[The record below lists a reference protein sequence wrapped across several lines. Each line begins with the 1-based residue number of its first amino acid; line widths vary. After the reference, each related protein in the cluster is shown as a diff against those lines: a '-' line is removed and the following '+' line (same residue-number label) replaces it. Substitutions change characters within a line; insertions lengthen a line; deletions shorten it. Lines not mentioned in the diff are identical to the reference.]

1 MLCHL
6 LVSVAIIFAFVSS
19 SAAEH
24 AHDASPTS
32 TPPPLFDNLGE
43 HHHPITTTAP
53 EAQKYFDQGLRLVFG
68 FNHDE
73 ATRAFKEA
81 ARLDPNCAMAYWG
94 VALTLGPNYNLPVD
108 EERDRAAYDAVQKAL
123 ALSPKVSA
131 KEQAYIKAI
140 AKRHVADPKAD
151 RKVLDIAYA
160 DAMREVAKQYPDD
173 LDAATL
179 FAEALMNLR
188 PWDLWTL
195 DGQPQP
201 GTAEIIATLESVL
214 QRNPD
219 HPGAIHY
226 YIHAVEPS
234 PNPERALPYAR
245 RLAALMPGAGHIV
258 HMPSHIYI
266 RVGLYKE
273 AAESNAQAAAVDA
286 AYIKKHNVQG
296 VYRMMYYPHNI
307 HFLWAAATMEGRS
320 QESIRAAREVAAK
333 LPAEMVREMPPL
345 EFISPTPLFALARFG
360 QWDDILAEP
369 APPEDLHYTTGIWR
383 YVRGLAFA
391 AKGQLDKAMN
401 EHAKLEAIAA
411 TIPPERKIADNTPV
425 ASLLRI
431 AAATLAGEV
440 AAQKEQTEEAVRLL
454 EEAVQLQDQL
464 PYTEPPPW
472 YYPVRHTLGAV
483 LLAAGRAADAEAVYR
498 EDLKRNPENGWALFG
513 LAQSLRE
520 QKKTQEAAT
529 VDGRFQKAW
538 ARADVK
544 LTASR
549 FLAETA
555 KPQLSSSDQ

>member
-1 MLCHL
+1 MLD
-6 LVSVAIIFAFVSS
+6 S
-19 SAAEH
+19 
-24 AHDASPTS
+24 
-32 TPPPLFDNLGE
+32 
-43 HHHPITTTAP
+43 
-53 EAQKYFDQGLRLVFG
+53 
-68 FNHDE
+68 
-73 ATRAFKEA
+73 
-81 ARLDPNCAMAYWG
+81 
-94 VALTLGPNYNLPVD
+94 
-108 EERDRAAYDAVQKAL
+108 
-123 ALSPKVSA
+123 
-131 KEQAYIKAI
+131 
-140 AKRHVADPKAD
+140 
-151 RKVLDIAYA
+151 AYA
-160 DAMREVAKQYPDD
+160 DAMRAVAKQYPDD

-201 GTAEIIATLESVL
+201 GTPEIVATLESVL
-214 QRNPD
+214 KRNPD

-234 PNPERALPYAR
+234 PNPERALPYAK

-273 AAESNAQAAAVDA
+273 AVESNAQAAAVDA
-286 AYIKKHNVQG
+286 AYIEKHNVQG

-333 LPAEMVREMPPL
+333 LPAEMIQEMPPL

-369 APPEDLHYTTGIWR
+369 APPEALQYTTGIWR

-391 AKGQLDKAMN
+391 AKGQLDEAMN
-401 EHAKLEAIAA
+401 EHAKLEVLAA
-411 TIPPERKIADNTPV
+411 TIPSERKIGDNTPV
-425 ASLLRI
+425 PSLLRI

-440 AAQKEQTEEAVRLL
+440 AAQKRQTDEAVRLL

-483 LLAAGRAADAEAVYR
+483 LLAAGRAADAEVVYR
-498 EDLKRNPENGWALFG
+498 EDLKRNPENGWALYG
-513 LAQSLRE
+513 LAQSLRA
-520 QKKTQEAAT
+520 QKKTQEAAQ
-529 VDGRFQKAW
+529 VDERFKKAW
-538 ARADVK
+538 ARADVT

-549 FLAETA
+549 FSKLLTDGAIKTV
-555 KPQLSSSDQ
+555 QD

>member
-1 MLCHL
+1 MLRQL

-19 SAAEH
+19 SMAEH
-24 AHDASPTS
+24 AHEASLPS
-32 TPPPLFDNLGE
+32 TPPPLFDNLGV
-43 HHHPITTTAP
+43 HHHPITTTSP
-53 EAQKYFDQGLRLVFG
+53 QAQKYFDQGLRLVFG

-108 EERDRAAYDAVQKAL
+108 EERDRTAYEAVQKAL
-123 ALSPKVSA
+123 ELAPQVSA

-140 AKRHVADPKAD
+140 AKRHAADPKTD
-151 RKVLDIAYA
+151 RKTLDAAYA

-201 GTAEIIATLESVL
+201 GTPEIVSTLESVL
-214 QRNPD
+214 KRNPD

-234 PNPERALPYAR
+234 PTPERALPYAK

-273 AAESNAQAAAVDA
+273 AVESNAQAAAVDA
-286 AYIKKHNVQG
+286 AYIEKHNVQG

-320 QESIRAAREVAAK
+320 KESVRAAREVAAK
-333 LPAEMVREMPPL
+333 LPAEMVQEMPPL

-360 QWDDILAEP
+360 QWDEILTEP
-369 APPEDLHYTTGIWR
+369 APPEALQYTTGIWH
-383 YVRGLAFA
+383 YVRGLALI
-391 AKGQLDKAMN
+391 AKGQPDESMN

-411 TIPPERKIADNTPV
+411 AIPSDRKIGDNTPV
-425 ASLLRI
+425 SSLLRI

-440 AAQKEQTEEAVRLL
+440 AAQKGQTDEAVRLL

-483 LLAAGRAADAEAVYR
+483 LLTADRAAEAEKVYR

-513 LAQSLRE
+513 LAQSLQE
-520 QKKTQEAAT
+520 QKKTQEAAQ
-529 VDGRFQKAW
+529 VDERFKKAW
-538 ARADVK
+538 ARADVQ

-549 FLAETA
+549 FLAEIA
-555 KPQLSSSDQ
+555 KQQSLSSRR